1 MKVTVTLYATLTKYH
16 PEGKGSADFNVDL
29 PSGSTVKDLYDQ
41 LGIGEGE
48 AKQVFIKHKSRPEDY
63 TLEEGERVA
72 IFPPVAGG

>member
-16 PEGKGSADFNVDL
+16 PEGKGSADFTVEL

-48 AKQVFIKHKSRPEDY
+48 AKQVFIKHKSQPEDY